1 MRLLTYDPTMWEPF
15 SGLNVR
21 RGLSLRQ
28 AAQAHQERSEA
39 LMQPGLPPR
48 AKVQAQRHAV
58 LALSLM
64 AMMRVYPS

>member
-1 MRLLTYDPTMWEPF
+1 MHLLTYNPCAWEPF

-21 RGLSLRQ
+21 DGLSLRQ

-39 LMQPGLPPR
+39 LMRPGLPPQ

-58 LALSLM
+58 LALSLL
-64 AMMRVYPS
+64 AMLRR

>member
-1 MRLLTYDPTMWEPF
+1 MHLLTYDPYAWEPF

-28 AAQAHQERSEA
+28 AAQAHSDRSEA
-39 LMQPGLPPR
+39 LMWPGLPPQ

-58 LALSLM
+58 LALSLL
-64 AMMRVYPS
+64 AMIR